1 MLINDAVTDLGELEE
16 QRGRNVVGQV
26 ADHANLFFGGKVSP
40 IELQSVGLKNG

>member
-1 MLINDAVTDLGELEE
+1 MTFGAGVKASGGT
-16 QRGRNVVGQV
+16 VVGQV